1 MHLAGRLLESITGTR
16 AFRAVLIAPGR
27 SKNGIFYAPEMLREA
42 VAAGLFE
49 GRPVHVFT
57 KVDADGRPLKQTH
70 VKGSAV
76 GRTTLNVVGVIRE
89 TRYVEGQGVVGDVT
103 FLAGDPDADAV
114 VEKLSR
120 LEEAKGLDAVGLSI
134 DAGGDVDPRSGWGRL
149 RSVTSVDVVTDPAAG
164 GRVLHRLAA
173 DTTMGAFP
181 AMKTILEFARSK
193 HPRLVEGLAEG
204 ATEFGFARHVA
215 GRCKADLALATVLAA
230 AIGASGD
237 THKRL
242 TESAKDLDTV
252 ELMDYGTQFFAKMR
266 EGYEAEVG
274 KGGDGGAKK
283 PGVDDPTV
291 GEAQRLLEEAKRE
304 GEILRT
310 EMRLTEA
317 LASSGLPSAAVARVK
332 AQFQGQVADAA
343 KIARVIEDERKYVD
357 GLVGA
362 GLRTGAVRVT
372 EDKADKLTTELAYM
386 FAGGRIRLAEG
397 ERHQPYHGSLNEF
410 LRKKFAFDVRDV
422 VAFGGAANRRMAED
436 LDTTNFTKV
445 FADAANRAVLAAYVS
460 DPQRQ
465 DWRKLVKF
473 VPVNDFRTQHRIT
486 MGYYAVLPTVSKGAS
501 YQQLTTPTDRE
512 ETYALAKK
520 GGLESVTMEDMLND
534 DLGAWQELFRRIGI
548 AANDTAYEAVLS
560 QFRIADMPTMSDT
573 YKLMSASRSP
583 ANLTTSSNALTAD
596 ATGKGYFFAAIRGM
610 LALTGGSGQKKGIT
624 PRFLI
629 VPLEKVEAAAYVL
642 QQLAG
647 GNTGSETAAVLT
659 ALKVAPPELV
669 IDYGASNAT
678 DWSLLAD
685 PNRTPVLEF
694 ASLGGRT
701 EPEIVVADGALFGSM
716 FLKDKL
722 DLKVRY
728 IFQVGAVDHAGVY
741 GNDAAS

>member
-1 MHLAGRLLESITGTR
+1 MHLAGRLIESIAGTR

-27 SKNGIFYAPEMLREA
+27 SKNGTFYAPDMLRES
-42 VAAGLFE
+42 VAAGMFE
-49 GRPVHVFT
+49 NRPVHVFV

-70 VKGSAV
+70 VKGGMV
-76 GRTTLNVVGVIRE
+76 GKTTLNVVGVTRDA
-89 TRYVEGQGVVGDVT
+89 RYVEGEGVVADVV
-103 FLAGDPDADAV
+103 FLEGDPDADAV

-120 LEEAKGLDAVGLSI
+120 LEEAKGLGAVGLSI
-134 DAGGDVDPRSGWGRL
+134 DASGDAHPLRGSARL

-181 AMKTILEFARSK
+181 AMKTILEYARSK
-193 HPRLVEGLAEG
+193 HPRLVEGLSEG

-215 GRCKADLALATVLAA
+215 GRCKADVALAAVLAV
-230 AIGASGD
+230 AIAASGD

-266 EGYEAEVG
+266 EGYEAEVAA
-274 KGGDGGAKK
+274 KPATKTPGGDDGAAN
-283 PGVDDPTV
+283 
-291 GEAQRLLEEAKRE
+291 EAQRLFESAQRDNQV
-304 GEILRT
+304 LRT
-310 EMRLTEA
+310 ELRLTEA
-317 LASSGLPSAAVARVK
+317 LAGSGLPPAAAARVRG
-332 AQFQGQVADAA
+332 QFAGQVADEA
-343 KIARVIEDERKYVD
+343 KIARAIADERSYVD
-357 GLVGA
+357 GLVGSSARA
-362 GLRTGAVRVT
+362 GAIRVT
-372 EDKADKLTTELAYM
+372 EDKADKLTSELAYM
-386 FAGGRIRLAEG
+386 FGGGLVRLAEG
-397 ERHQPYHGSLNEF
+397 ERHQPYHGSFNEF
-410 LRKKFAFDVRDV
+410 LRKKFAFDIRDV
-422 VAFGGAANRRMAED
+422 VAFGGAVNRRMAED
-436 LDTTNFTKV
+436 LDATNFTKV
-445 FADAANRAVLAAYVS
+445 FADASNRAVLAAYVS

-534 DLGAWQELFRRIGI
+534 DLGAWQELYRRIGVS
-548 AANDTAYEAVLS
+548 ANDTAYEAVFAQIRDATQATLAGDS
-560 QFRIADMPTMSDT
+560 KTLTDST
-573 YKLMSASRSP
+573 RSP
-583 ANLTTSSNALTAD
+583 ANEGTAALSAD
-596 ATGKGYFFAAIRGM
+596 ATGKTNLITAIRGM
-610 LALTGGSGQKKGIT
+610 AAATGGSGQKKGLT

-629 VPLEKVEAAAYVL
+629 VPLAKVEAASYVL
-642 QQLAG
+642 QALAG
-647 GNTGSETAAVLT
+647 GNTGTEIGNVLTVLKAAV
-659 ALKVAPPELV
+659 PELV
-669 IDYGASNAT
+669 VDYGTSNDT
-678 DWSLLAD
+678 DWYIMAD
-685 PNRTPVLEF
+685 PMRSPVLEF

-701 EPEIVVADGALFGSM
+701 EPEIVVADGAMFGNM
-716 FLKDKL
+716 FLRDKL

-728 IFQVGAVDHAGVY
+728 IFQVAPVDFAGIY

>member
-1 MHLAGRLLESITGTR
+1 MHLAGRLLESINGTR

-27 SKNGIFYAPEMLREA
+27 SKNGVFYAPAMLREA

-57 KVDADGRPLKQTH
+57 KVDADGRPVKQTH
-70 VKGSAV
+70 VKGEAV
-76 GRTTLNVVGVIRE
+76 GRTALNVVGVIRA

-149 RSVTSVDVVTDPAAG
+149 RFVTSVDVVTDPAAG

-173 DTTMGAFP
+173 DTTLEGFP
-181 AMKTILEFARSK
+181 SMKTILEFARSK

-215 GRCKADLALATVLAA
+215 GRCKADLTLAAVLAA
-230 AIGASGD
+230 AIGAAGD

-266 EGYEAEVG
+266 EGYEAEVAA
-274 KGGDGGAKK
+274 KPAPKTPGA
-283 PGVDDPTV
+283 DDPSV
-291 GEAQRLLEEAKRE
+291 AQAARLLEEAKRE
-304 GEILRT
+304 GEVLRT

-317 LASSGLPSAAVARVK
+317 LAGSGLPEAARARVK
-332 AQFQGQVADAA
+332 AQFAGQVADAT
-343 KIARVIEDERKYVD
+343 KIARVIEDERRYVD
-357 GLVGA
+357 GLVGSA
-362 GLRTGAVRVT
+362 ARGGAVRVS
-372 EDKADKLTTELAYM
+372 EDKADKVTDELAYM
-386 FAGGRIRLAEG
+386 FGGGLIRLAEG
-397 ERHQPYHGSLNEF
+397 EKRQPYHGSFNEF
-410 LRKKFAFDVRDV
+410 LRKRFGFDVRDV

-436 LDTTNFTKV
+436 LDSTNFTKV
-445 FADAANRAVLAAYVS
+445 FADAANRVVLAAYQS

-486 MGYYAVLPTVSKGAS
+486 MGYYGVLPTVSKGAS

-548 AANDTAYEAVLS
+548 SANDTAYEAVFAQIRDATQATL
-560 QFRIADMPTMSDT
+560 SDT
-573 YKLMSASRSP
+573 YPLTSSSRSP
-583 ANLTTSSNALTAD
+583 ANEGTAVLSAD
-596 ATGKGYFFAAIRGM
+596 ATGKTNLITAIRGM
-610 LALTGGSGQKKGIT
+610 AAATGGSGQKKGLT

-629 VPLEKVEAAAYVL
+629 IPLAKAEAASYVL
-642 QQLAG
+642 QALAG
-647 GNTGSETAAVLT
+647 GNTGTEIGNVLTVLKAAV
-659 ALKVAPPELV
+659 PELV
-669 IDYGASNAT
+669 IDYGTSNDT
-678 DWSLLAD
+678 DWYLMAD
-685 PNRTPVLEF
+685 PMRAAVLEF

-701 EPEIVVADGALFGSM
+701 EPEIVLADGALFGSM
-716 FLKDKL
+716 FLRDKI

-728 IFQVGAVDHAGVY
+728 IFQVAPVDYAGIY